1 MALIISAERQARQ
14 DALVSHVTL
23 WSFHWKIIG
32 WIATQAKTYQ
42 KNGTSAHAMRLAK
55 LAPRVFFLV
64 WADGFEGCPQYL
76 QTKHATTCHDN
87 RGYC

>member
-1 MALIISAERQARQ
+1 MALIISAEQQARQ

-42 KNGTSAHAMRLAK
+42 KNGISAHAMRLAK
-55 LAPRVFFLV
+55 LAPRVFVFGL
-64 WADGFEGCPQYL
+64 G
-76 QTKHATTCHDN
+76 
-87 RGYC
+87 